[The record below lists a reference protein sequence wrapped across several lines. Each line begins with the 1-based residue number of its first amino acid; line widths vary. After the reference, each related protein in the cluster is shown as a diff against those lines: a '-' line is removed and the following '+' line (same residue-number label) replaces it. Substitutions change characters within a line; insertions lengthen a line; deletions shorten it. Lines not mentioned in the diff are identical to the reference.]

1 MNQALKN
8 SQIDNEI
15 EKLVTRE
22 MSITVEQ
29 FTNLLP
35 EVDKSMLS
43 TSNRQPGQYELVNR
57 AGTVRITC
65 KQSSPRQLGSLSV
78 PVLRVD
84 LDFTRYES
92 NRIKTFMNAL
102 DDVFVRIG

>member
-8 SQIDNEI
+8 TKIDNEI

-22 MSITVEQ
+22 MSITLEQ

-35 EVDKSMLS
+35 KVDKSMLR
-43 TSNRQPGQYELVNR
+43 TSSKQTGQYELVNR
-57 AGTVRITC
+57 AGTVHINC
-65 KQSSPRQLGSLSV
+65 SQSNPRQLGSLSV

-84 LDFTRYES
+84 LDFSGYQS
-92 NRIKTFMNAL
+92 NQIKAFMTAL